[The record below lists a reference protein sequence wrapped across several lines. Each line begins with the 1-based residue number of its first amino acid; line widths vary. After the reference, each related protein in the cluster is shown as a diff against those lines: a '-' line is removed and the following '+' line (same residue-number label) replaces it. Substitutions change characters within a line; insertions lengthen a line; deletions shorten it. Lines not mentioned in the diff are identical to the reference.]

1 MGFALGCIRLSFDDF
16 CGCTPEEFESICK
29 AYHDQREADYKDE
42 WERMRLL
49 ATYAIQ
55 PHIKKKITA
64 QNLLP
69 LPWDKPKPQRKK
81 GQKALKPLSAEES
94 KARFEKLVK
103 RINGGS
109 SEDK

>member
-1 MGFALGCIRLSFDDF
+1 MLGYALGCIRLSFDDF

-55 PHIKKKITA
+55 PHVKNKITA
-64 QNLLP
+64 QKLLP
-69 LPWDKPKPQRKK
+69 FPWDKQSRHKEN
-81 GQKALKPLSAEES
+81 AHVLSAEES
-94 KARFEKLVK
+94 KARFEKLLK
-103 RINGGS
+103 RTNDGS
-109 SEDK
+109 SVDK